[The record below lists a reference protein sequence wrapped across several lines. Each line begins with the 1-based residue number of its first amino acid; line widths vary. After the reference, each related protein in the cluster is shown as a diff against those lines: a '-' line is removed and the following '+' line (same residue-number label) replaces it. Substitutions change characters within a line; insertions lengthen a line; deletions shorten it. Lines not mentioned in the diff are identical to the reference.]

1 MYVAPTTSGSAGDP
15 RIAAGAFVLGL
26 AVMYLPTIWGAA
38 HTLWNSEDYAHGPLI
53 VAVSAWWFWHRRHP
67 LREAMGAGAGVGAW
81 MLLLIGAAMYAVGR
95 AQDVWMLQIGS
106 SIPVLSGGIAAL
118 FGWHAVRTVRFAILF
133 LFFAIPLPGS
143 IVDELTAPLKRGVS
157 LTAEELLYLTGYPV
171 ARDGVVLSLGQYKLL
186 IADACSGLYSMTSL
200 LALAVVY
207 VNAVRHAGR
216 LRNALILLVS
226 LPIAFA
232 ANVMRVILL
241 GLITYY
247 WGDAAGHGFLHGAA
261 GVLMFSFALV
271 LILVCDELLARIWPG
286 DEFGT
291 GAAAS
296 GIETVGPR

>member
-1 MYVAPTTSGSAGDP
+1 MYVAPTTRSKEGDQ
-15 RIAAGAFVLGL
+15 RIAAAVFALGL
-26 AVMYLPTIWGAA
+26 AVMYLPTIWDAA
-38 HTLWNSEDYAHGPLI
+38 HTLWTSENNAHGPLI
-53 VAVSAWWFWHRRHP
+53 VAVSAWWFWHRR
-67 LREAMGAGAGVGAW
+67 RELGEALGAGAGAGAW
-81 MLLLIGAAMYAVGR
+81 ILLLLGAAMYTVGR
-95 AQDVWMLQIGS
+95 AQHVWMLEIGS

-118 FGWHAVRTVRFAILF
+118 FGWRAVRTVRFAILF
-133 LFFAIPLPGS
+133 LLFAIPLPEPV
-143 IVDELTAPLKRGVS
+143 IDELTAPLKRGVS

-216 LRNALILLVS
+216 LRNVLILLAS

-247 WGDAAGHGFLHGAA
+247 WGDAAGQGFLHDAA
-261 GVLMFSFALV
+261 GLAMFTTALV
-271 LILVCDELLARIWPG
+271 LLIAGDAALDRAVPRLSEWARQKLRI
-286 DEFGT
+286 
-291 GAAAS
+291 
-296 GIETVGPR
+296 

>member
-1 MYVAPTTSGSAGDP
+1 MYIETATKSIEGDQ
-15 RIAAGAFVLGL
+15 RIAVTAFALGL
-26 AVMYLPTIWGAA
+26 AAMYVPTIWGAA
-38 HTLWNSEDYAHGPLI
+38 HTLWNSEDYAHGALI
-53 VAVSAWWFWHRRHP
+53 IAVSAWWFWHRRRA
-67 LREAMGAGAGVGAW
+67 LKEVLGVGAGVRAW
-81 MLLLIGAAMYAVGR
+81 ALLILGVLMYAVGR
-95 AQDVWMLQIGS
+95 AQQVWMLEIGS

-118 FGWHAVRTVRFAILF
+118 FGWRTVRTVRFAILF
-133 LFFAIPLPGS
+133 LFFSIPLPGS

-216 LRNALILLVS
+216 LRNVLILLAS

-247 WGDAAGHGFLHGAA
+247 WGDAVGQGFLHDAA
-261 GVLMFSFALV
+261 GLAMFTTALFL
-271 LILVCDELLARIWPG
+271 LIASDAALAR
-286 DEFGT
+286 
-291 GAAAS
+291 A
-296 GIETVGPR
+296 VPRLSEWARQKLRI